1 MLDENSFFEFIE
13 TRSLSIET
21 KIEQSYQLKLACF
34 TIKSNGDHKCTLYD
48 MPEQSQ
54 SSQLPHAHI
63 TTKLNGNPRFT
74 LSDMSLSLEEVEQI
88 EKTNNVKPLDIK
100 GPSILESLGL
110 WKTKILQFLKVQ
122 TERGTNYLLIQAG
135 GRNVK
140 SSIMV
145 LDSRLQMKQVTE
157 LEGWDIRQVAKNP
170 YQGHLFA
177 VDANQNVIAIDIQLV
192 C

>member
-1 MLDENSFFEFIE
+1 M
-13 TRSLSIET
+13 
-21 KIEQSYQLKLACF
+21 
-34 TIKSNGDHKCTLYD
+34 
-48 MPEQSQ
+48 
-54 SSQLPHAHI
+54 
-63 TTKLNGNPRFT
+63 
-74 LSDMSLSLEEVEQI
+74 
-88 EKTNNVKPLDIK
+88 
-100 GPSILESLGL
+100 
-110 WKTKILQFLKVQ
+110 
-122 TERGTNYLLIQAG
+122 
-135 GRNVK
+135 K